1 MGFTNYTSKMRELII
16 LMEIEKN
23 SAITQNSLAKA
34 AELVPS
40 MVNTY
45 IKRFVEEH
53 YIKKSGN
60 NRNTLYSLTQKGFD
74 YKNYLLISYLAE
86 TMDNLLNIERYM
98 KELLHNMIDSDNKK
112 IILYGA
118 GETGRVCARLLK
130 NMKDIDIVGFIDDDK
145 NKIGTEYEGITI
157 YPFKDISKLKYDAIL
172 ISTFKDINMI
182 NSKLKKSIHKNKIY
196 SFINSVT

>member
-1 MGFTNYTSKMRELII
+1 MEFTHYTSKMRELII

-23 SAITQNSLAKA
+23 STITQNSLAKA

-45 IKRFVEEH
+45 IKRFVEEQ
-53 YIKKSGN
+53 YMKKSGN
-60 NRNTLYSLTQKGFD
+60 NRNTSYFLTQKGFD
-74 YKNYLLISYLAE
+74 YKNYLLISYLSE

-98 KELLHNMIDSDNKK
+98 KELLHNMIDLDNKK

-118 GETGRVCARLLK
+118 GKTGRVCARLLK
-130 NMKDIDIVGFIDDDK
+130 NIKDIDIVGFIDDDK
-145 NKIGTEYEGITI
+145 NKIGRECEGITV

-172 ISTFKDINMI
+172 ISTFKDINVI

-196 SFINSVT
+196 SFVNSSI